1 MASIQKDSSRNCDI
15 KYVHGMSIY
24 VTDNRGMKTAELY
37 ALKYDDN
44 SRLFTIEIEDNTR
57 KTIIF
62 NKYNI
67 KNLGSWL
74 VRPSIELF
82 LQNEKEDKK
91 QCTLQFFWPNDME
104 DFIHNLDCYTKKI
117 QNELDIELHHDK
129 GLQDRLAQ
137 FANLPSEG
145 SVDITRAPTGNSL
158 SRMDSF
164 PDTEGGKRRKKRK
177 RTKKRRK
184 SKHKTRNKK

>member
-1 MASIQKDSSRNCDI
+1 MASIKKDSSRNCDI

-24 VTDNRGMKTAELY
+24 VTDNRGMKTAQLY
-37 ALKYDDN
+37 ALRYDDN

-145 SVDITRAPTGNSL
+145 SVYIT
-158 SRMDSF
+158 SF
-164 PDTEGGKRRKKRK
+164 PDTEAGKRRKKRK

>member
-1 MASIQKDSSRNCDI
+1 MASIKKDSSRNCDI

-24 VTDNRGMKTAELY
+24 VTDNRGMKTAQLY
-37 ALKYDDN
+37 ALRYDDN

-145 SVDITRAPTGNSL
+145 SVYIT
-158 SRMDSF
+158 SF
-164 PDTEGGKRRKKRK
+164 PDTEAGKRRKKRK

-184 SKHKTRNKK
+184 SKHKTRNKKSGIFFKSWKNPA

>member
-1 MASIQKDSSRNCDI
+1 MASITKNSSKNCDI
-15 KYVHGMSIY
+15 KYMHGISVY
-24 VTDNRGMKTAELY
+24 VTDNRFPKAAQLY
-37 ALKYDDN
+37 SLKYDEN
-44 SRLFTIEIEDNTR
+44 SRLFTIEIESNTR

-91 QCTLQFFWPNDME
+91 QCTLQFFWSNDME

-117 QNELDIELHHDK
+117 QNELDIELYHDN

-158 SRMDSF
+158 SRMNSF
-164 PDTEGGKRRKKRK
+164 SDTKGGKRGKKRK

>member
-1 MASIQKDSSRNCDI
+1 MASIKKDSSRNCDI

-24 VTDNRGMKTAELY
+24 VTDNRGMKTAQLY
-37 ALKYDDN
+37 ALRYDDN

-82 LQNEKEDKK
+82 LQNELHRNSYLNPHPEVPH
-91 QCTLQFFWPNDME
+91 QQFVA
-104 DFIHNLDCYTKKI
+104 LDLFEVI
-117 QNELDIELHHDK
+117 FQLL
-129 GLQDRLAQ
+129 
-137 FANLPSEG
+137 
-145 SVDITRAPTGNSL
+145 L
-158 SRMDSF
+158 S
-164 PDTEGGKRRKKRK
+164 
-177 RTKKRRK
+177 
-184 SKHKTRNKK
+184 HL